1 MFGYA
6 LEEIVGEHF
15 RRLFVPEDR
24 ASGMPEQELQGAR
37 EHGRALDER
46 WHLRKDG
53 SRFYCSGITTTLV
66 EGNTQG
72 FAKIARDLTERRLLE
87 RQREDLLEAE
97 KQVRVQL
104 EAAQALRNE
113 FLAVMSHE
121 LKNPL
126 NLIMVSAELI
136 GRSPEVQVAPRLSR
150 AVDTIRRTV
159 QAQAQIIDDL
169 LDLSRLQTGK
179 LRLTRSPVK
188 WQPIIQRI
196 TEALRTDAQTK
207 QLSLIVE
214 TEDLAIFADVVRVEQ
229 IFWNLVSNA
238 LKFTPPGGTVHVRLT
253 RDGPW
258 ALLEVQDTG
267 RGIEPSLL
275 GRVFEMFQQG
285 DHKPSTRHDG
295 GLGIG
300 LALVKSLAELHGGSV
315 EADSEGPGKGAVFRV
330 RLPLL
335 EGALGSEA
343 PGFQLVSRQDLAGR
357 RILLVDDDLHTVET
371 LGELLSAE
379 GAKVTIAKS
388 AQAALEAAK
397 QGEFDLVVSD
407 IGMPGMDGLEL
418 ITRLRKLPHAGQWL
432 AIAVTGFGRPED
444 VQKSKA
450 AGFDLHLNKPVSL
463 EILSEALA
471 RLGRS

>member
-1 MFGYA
+1 
-6 LEEIVGEHF
+6 
-15 RRLFVPEDR
+15 
-24 ASGMPEQELQGAR
+24 
-37 EHGRALDER
+37 
-46 WHLRKDG
+46 
-53 SRFYCSGITTTLV
+53 
-66 EGNTQG
+66 
-72 FAKIARDLTERRLLE
+72 
-87 RQREDLLEAE
+87 
-97 KQVRVQL
+97 
-104 EAAQALRNE
+104 
-113 FLAVMSHE
+113 
-121 LKNPL
+121 
-126 NLIMVSAELI
+126 VSAELI